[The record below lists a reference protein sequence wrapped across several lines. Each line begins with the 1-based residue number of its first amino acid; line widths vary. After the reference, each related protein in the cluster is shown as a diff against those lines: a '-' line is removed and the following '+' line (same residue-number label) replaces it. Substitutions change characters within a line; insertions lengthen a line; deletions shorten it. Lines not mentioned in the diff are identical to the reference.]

1 MHLRLP
7 PLAAAVLLLLTMLL
21 LTACGSETAPDLVAE
36 PPGDDPYAGAYLSD
50 GVPAD
55 AFPDG
60 APPIR
65 LELGERTIAFSADCN
80 RFSGEVTWSAGR
92 FSAGSLGGTE
102 MGCPAGP
109 TARDEW
115 MVGFFTSADEIDR
128 DGTDVVIRS
137 GRTEV
142 WFVPVDEVPD
152 PEPAAPLE
160 RTPWRLTGIETRDG
174 DSVGMMIVPKQVQAT
189 LRIAGGEVSGS
200 TGCNGYGGSVEVGR
214 GTLVIGDL
222 LTTLRACGGVR
233 GEVERAVLAVLR
245 GEVSWQVTGAALRI
259 SRAGTTLVY
268 APGG

>member
-1 MHLRLP
+1 MPLRLP
-7 PLAAAVLLLLTMLL
+7 PLAAAVLLLLT
-21 LTACGSETAPDLVAE
+21 ACGSETGADRAEE
-36 PPGDDPYAGAYLSD
+36 PPRDDPYAGAYLSD

-80 RFSGEVTWSAGR
+80 RFSGEATWSAGR
-92 FSAGSLGGTE
+92 FSAGLLGGTE
-102 MGCPAGP
+102 MGCPPGP

-115 MVGFFTSADEIDR
+115 MVGFFGSADRIDR
-128 DGTDVVIRS
+128 DGTDLVIRS

-152 PEPAAPLE
+152 PEPVAPLE
-160 RTPWRLTGIETRDG
+160 RTPWRLTDIETRDG
-174 DSVGMMIVPKQVQAT
+174 DSVGTRAVPPHLEAS
-189 LRIAGGEVSGS
+189 LRILGGEISGS
-200 TGCNGYGGSVEVGR
+200 TGCNGYGGSVEVRR
-214 GTLVIGDL
+214 GALVIGDL

-245 GEVSWQVTGAALRI
+245 GEVSWQVTGAGLRI

-268 APGG
+268 APAR